1 MNVTTISNIINS
13 SLTSEQRAAEIADEM
28 ERQAKRA
35 RWERRKH
42 NDAHPVWR
50 KNRGDACALPRRPA
64 DDWKEA

>member
-42 NDAHPVWR
+42 NDTHANWSKR
-50 KNRGDACALPRRPA
+50 SGDACALPRRPSG
-64 DDWKEA
+64 K